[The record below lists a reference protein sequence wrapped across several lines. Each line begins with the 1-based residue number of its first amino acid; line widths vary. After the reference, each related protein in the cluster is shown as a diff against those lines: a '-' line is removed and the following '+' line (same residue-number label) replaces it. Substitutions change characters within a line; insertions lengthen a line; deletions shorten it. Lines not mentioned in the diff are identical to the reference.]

1 MINREEW
8 RDVPEYEG
16 LYQVSSFGNVKSLS
30 REILKNG
37 KYPFIS
43 KEKLLKPKIGTTG
56 YYNVGLSKN
65 NKRKM
70 FQVHQLVAICFLNHK
85 PNGYEI
91 VINHIDNNPL
101 NNHLSN
107 LELVSPRYNT
117 SCHKIDAGITKIPNG
132 KYKAQIL
139 INNKKISLG
148 TFSDKKEALEMY
160 QRASNNIHLYKGNN
174 KEFRELLR
182 TYFYE

>member
-101 NNHLSN
+101 NNHVSN
-107 LELVSPRYNT
+107 LELVSARYNT
-117 SCHKIDAGITKIPNG
+117 SCHKTDAGVTKTPNG
-132 KYKAQIL
+132 KYQAIIF
-139 INNKKISLG
+139 INKNIGLG
-148 TFSDKKEALEMY
+148 NFIDKEEALQMY
-160 QRASNNIHLYKGNN
+160 QRASNNTHLYKGDN
-174 KEFRELLR
+174 KAFRDTLKMLGE
-182 TYFYE
+182 